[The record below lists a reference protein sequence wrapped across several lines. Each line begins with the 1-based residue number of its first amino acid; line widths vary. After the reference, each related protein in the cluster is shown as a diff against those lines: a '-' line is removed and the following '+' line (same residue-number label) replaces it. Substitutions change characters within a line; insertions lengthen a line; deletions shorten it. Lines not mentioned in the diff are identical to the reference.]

1 MDFNSVVLFGKK
13 TFADLLKEIHSN
25 SSNKEK
31 QIKEMIEQLKP
42 YITSV
47 GDAVIIV
54 PLIKDYLDVSVK
66 NDDLLIKMA
75 GIVQRSMNSSVGED
89 SLLLTESDKEMLFQS
104 IQELDNQAKTQQ
116 NEKLP
121 EPPVKNI
128 YEQSIS

>member
-1 MDFNSVVLFGKK
+1 MDFNSITLFGKK
-13 TFADLLKEIHSN
+13 KFADLLKEIHTN

-31 QIKEMIEQLKP
+31 EIRNLIESLKP
-42 YITSV
+42 FITSA

-75 GIVQRSMNSSVGED
+75 GIVQRAMNSNTGED
-89 SLLLTESDKEMLFQS
+89 SLLLTDSDKEMLFQS
-104 IQELDNQAKTQQ
+104 MQQLDEQAKEQ
-116 NEKLP
+116 
-121 EPPVKNI
+121 PVKNI

>member
-1 MDFNSVVLFGKK
+1 MDFNSVTLFGKK
-13 TFADLLKEIHSN
+13 TFADLLKEIHTN

-31 QIKEMIEQLKP
+31 EIRGLIESLKP
-42 YITSV
+42 FINSA

-75 GIVQRSMNSSVGED
+75 GIVQRSMNSSTGDD
-89 SLLLTESDKEMLFQS
+89 SLLLTDNDKEMLFQS
-104 IQELDNQAKTQQ
+104 MQQLDEQAK
-116 NEKLP
+116 

>member
-1 MDFNSVVLFGKK
+1 MDFNSVTLFGKK

-31 QIKEMIEQLKP
+31 EIRNLIETLKP
-42 YITSV
+42 LITST

-75 GIVQRSMNSSVGED
+75 GIVQRSMSTKNGED
-89 SLLLTESDKEMLFQS
+89 EGFLSDGDKEQLFMS
-104 IQELDNQAKTQQ
+104 IQQLNEQVTELPVKKQ
-116 NEKLP
+116 NE
-121 EPPVKNI
+121 
-128 YEQSIS
+128 

>member
-1 MDFNSVVLFGKK
+1 MDFNSITLFGKK
-13 TFADLLKEIHSN
+13 TFADLLKEIHTN

-31 QIKEMIEQLKP
+31 EIRNLIEGLKP
-42 YITSV
+42 FITSA

-75 GIVQRSMNSSVGED
+75 GIVQRAMNSNTSED
-89 SLLLTESDKEMLFQS
+89 SLLLTDSDKEMLFQS
-104 IQELDNQAKTQQ
+104 MQQLDEQAKT
-116 NEKLP
+116 
-121 EPPVKNI
+121 PPVKNI